1 MPEVDLAWA
10 SVAEVAMAVACAE
23 DLEEDLVA
31 AVVLAEDVVVSEA
44 ALVVE
49 ASVEVLLAA
58 QVSSPLP
65 APSLPTLSL
74 ILLPP
79 APRGEKSSTFAT

>member
-1 MPEVDLAWA
+1 MPVVDLAWA

-23 DLEEDLVA
+23 DLEEDLEA

-79 APRGEKSSTFAT
+79 APRGEKLSTFAT